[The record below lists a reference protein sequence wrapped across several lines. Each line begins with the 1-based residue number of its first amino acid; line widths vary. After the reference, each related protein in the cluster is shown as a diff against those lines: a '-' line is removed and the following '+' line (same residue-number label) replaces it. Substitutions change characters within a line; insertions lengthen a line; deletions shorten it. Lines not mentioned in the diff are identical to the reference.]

1 MFTRGKDLL
10 QIDGLEVKRRETAQ
24 KTSPCFT
31 QSPLGCNTIERR
43 YSHNASPSESEFED
57 AGDDPATFAV
67 VYRLKISSEP
77 QLAPSC
83 SYCETDGCID
93 LADGVITVT
102 LNAFAGI

>member
-43 YSHNASPSESEFED
+43 YSHNAGID
-57 AGDDPATFAV
+57 T
-67 VYRLKISSEP
+67 
-77 QLAPSC
+77 
-83 SYCETDGCID
+83 ID
-93 LADGVITVT
+93 LLTSQIMNKTQMNYFPLYIAT
-102 LNAFAGI
+102 NC